1 MNEKA
6 KEYSN
11 GDVTVVWN
19 SHKCKHAAECVK
31 NSPNVF
37 RPKER
42 PWIDVS
48 DASSSELMSTIDKCP
63 SGALTYYKNSEA

>member
-1 MNEKA
+1 MSENT

-11 GDVTVVWN
+11 GEVTVLWRSN
-19 SHKCKHAAECVK
+19 LCKHAAACVK

-37 RPKER
+37 RPTQR

-48 DASSSELMSTIDKCP
+48 KASTEELMNTVNKCP
-63 SGALTYYKNSEA
+63 SGALTYRKEG